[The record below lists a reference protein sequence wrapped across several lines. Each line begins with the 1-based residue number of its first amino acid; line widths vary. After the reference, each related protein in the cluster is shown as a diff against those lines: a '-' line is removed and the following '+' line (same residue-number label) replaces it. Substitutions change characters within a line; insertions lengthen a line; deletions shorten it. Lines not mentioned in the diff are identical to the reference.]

1 VLKGGRKQQSVS
13 TQPLASSDF
22 SDFGDSQGP
31 LQEHSQS
38 VSTEGLEHLF
48 KWASD
53 VVSEGEDER
62 VKHAREKRVRRHV
75 LEVVQQYR
83 EQKVVA
89 KTQDEVA
96 YLQRRVIALLQKL
109 QEATEENGAIKQV
122 MVSQYWAMQRIPFL
136 EEQVKALKVIEYEK
150 ESAIKERRY
159 LMDALAKIKVE
170 RDYLEDILNTC
181 EDENDRLAK
190 ILQETRSEV
199 VELKSRRWWH
209 LFWPA
214 PKQA

>member
-1 VLKGGRKQQSVS
+1 M
-13 TQPLASSDF
+13 
-22 SDFGDSQGP
+22 
-31 LQEHSQS
+31 
-38 VSTEGLEHLF
+38 
-48 KWASD
+48 
-53 VVSEGEDER
+53 VSEGEDER
-62 VKHAREKRVRRHV
+62 VKQAREKRVRRHV

-122 MVSQYWAMQRIPFL
+122 MVSQYWAIQRIPAL
-136 EEQVKALKVIEYEK
+136 EEQVKALKNIEYEK

-181 EDENDRLAK
+181 EDENERLAT
-190 ILQETRSEV
+190 ILKETRSEV
-199 VELKSRRWWH
+199 VELKGRRWWH

>member
-1 VLKGGRKQQSVS
+1 DL
-13 TQPLASSDF
+13 TN
-22 SDFGDSQGP
+22 SQAP
-31 LQEHSQS
+31 LQEHAQS
-38 VSTEGLEHLF
+38 VSVEGLEHLF

-62 VKHAREKRVRRHV
+62 VRQAREKRVRRQV

-89 KTQDEVA
+89 KNQDEVA

-109 QEATEENGAIKQV
+109 QEMTEENAAVKQI
-122 MVSQYWAMQRIPFL
+122 MVSQYWAIQRIPFL
-136 EEQVKALKVIEYEK
+136 EEQVKALKVVEYEK

-159 LMDALAKIKVE
+159 LMDALAKVKVE

-181 EDENDRLAK
+181 EDENTRLAN
-190 ILQETRSEV
+190 ILKATRSEME
-199 VELKSRRWWH
+199 ELKARRWWH
-209 LFWPA
+209 MFWPA
-214 PKQA
+214 KKQA